1 MIIRE
6 IKPSDF
12 ERLIFLYSQ
21 LKPDVEERVSGEK
34 LRAVFSNI
42 CRDSRQR
49 IYVCEEGGRLVSS
62 CVLVLVENLTHGARP
77 YALVENVVT
86 DKNYRKRGYAAAVL
100 KHACGVAG
108 EYGCYK
114 VMLMTGAK
122 DEGTLR
128 FYERAG
134 FNRND
139 KTAFIRWLDEKN
151 VTE

>member
-1 MIIRE
+1 MTIRE
-6 IKPSDF
+6 IEPT
-12 ERLIFLYSQ
+12 ELNQLLLLYSQ
-21 LKPDVEERVSGEK
+21 LKPDEKERVSGEK

-42 CRDSRQR
+42 CRDSRQH
-49 IYVCEEGGRLVSS
+49 IYVCEEDGRLVSS
-62 CVLVLVENLTHGARP
+62 CVLVLIKNLTHGARP
-77 YALVENVVT
+77 YALLENVVT
-86 DKNYRKRGYAAAVL
+86 DKNYRKRGYAAAL
-100 KHACGVAG
+100 LRHACGVAG

-122 DEGTLR
+122 EEGTLR

-139 KTAFIRWLDEKN
+139 KTAFIKWLDEKN

>member
-6 IKPSDF
+6 VKPSDF

-21 LKPDVEERVSGEK
+21 LKPDEEERVSGEK

-49 IYVCEEGGRLVSS
+49 VYVCEEGGRLVSS
-62 CVLVLVENLTHGARP
+62 CVLV
-77 YALVENVVT
+77 LVENVVT

-100 KHACGVAG
+100 KHACGASG